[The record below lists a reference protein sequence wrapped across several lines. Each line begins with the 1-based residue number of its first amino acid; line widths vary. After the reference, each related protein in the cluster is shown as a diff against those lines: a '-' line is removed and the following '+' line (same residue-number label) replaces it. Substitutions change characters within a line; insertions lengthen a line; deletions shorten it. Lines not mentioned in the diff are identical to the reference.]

1 MFLLFFRGRFVEV
14 PQSQTDS
21 NQLASLSN
29 NSLKDLT
36 HEIYLFVVELSVCLC
51 VQSTGKTQQKDV
63 FNLKWHMSVTLL

>member
-1 MFLLFFRGRFVEV
+1 M

-36 HEIYLFVVELSVCLC
+36 HEMYLFVVCLC

-63 FNLKWHMSVTLL
+63 FNLKWHMSVTLCYRHF